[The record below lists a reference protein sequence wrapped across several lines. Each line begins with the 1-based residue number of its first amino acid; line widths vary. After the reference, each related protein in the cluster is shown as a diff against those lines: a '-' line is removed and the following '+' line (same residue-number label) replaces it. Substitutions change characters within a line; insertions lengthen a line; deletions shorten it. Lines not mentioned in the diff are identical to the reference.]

1 MNIYREIVK
10 AQEEKKDFA
19 LVTIVKAEGST
30 PRGEDAKM
38 IVLYT
43 GESIGTIGG
52 GELEAKVMKDA
63 KSAIEKGTSILKEY
77 KLDDCKPE
85 SLAMKCGGDIQV
97 FIEVHKPQPRLVI
110 IGAGHVGKALSD
122 IASLLDFN
130 IIVVDDRAEW
140 ANIER
145 FPKASDILVSEN
157 ISEILEEMVIG
168 QDSYVVIATRGHE
181 YDKDALGLVIKK
193 KAKYIGMIGSRNKV
207 KSVFD
212 QLQEEGYSKEE
223 LKDVYSPIGLDLG
236 GETPEEIAIS
246 ILAEIMKIR
255 YSRDGSSLS
264 SRRDC
269 L

>member
-10 AQEEKKDFA
+10 VQEEKKDFA

-52 GELEAKVMKDA
+52 GELEAKVIEDA
-63 KSAIEKGTSILKEY
+63 KSAIEKGTSILQEY
-77 KLDDCKPE
+77 MLDDRKPE
-85 SLAMKCGGDIQV
+85 GLAMKCGGDIQV
-97 FIEVHKPQPRLVI
+97 FIEVHKPRPRLVI

-122 IASLLDFN
+122 MASLLDFN

-140 ANIER
+140 ANRER
-145 FPKASDILVSEN
+145 FPQASDILVSEN
-157 ISEILEEMVIG
+157 ISEILEDMIIG
-168 QDSYVVIATRGHE
+168 QDSYAVIATRGHAH
-181 YDKDALGLVIKK
+181 DKDALGSVLKK
-193 KAKYIGMIGSRNKV
+193 KTKYIGMIGSRKKV
-207 KSVFD
+207 KAVFD
-212 QLQEEGYSKEE
+212 QLQEEGYLKED
-223 LKDVYSPIGLDLG
+223 LKEVHSPIGLDLG
-236 GETPEEIAIS
+236 GESPEEIAVS
-246 ILAEIMKIR
+246 ILAEILKIR

-264 SRRDC
+264 SRRAC